1 VPRDRSDAHLTGVI
15 TLVSGITRGLF
26 DPWLDSIAI
35 VAIRRR
41 NALKRRNA
49 RLKENPMSD
58 TERNVAYVEAMNE
71 LKEALDG
78 TEMSTLS
85 EIAIEKL
92 AIVHW
97 DLTVLTG
104 LLEAELAARDG
115 LTDMAEQS

>member
-1 VPRDRSDAHLTGVI
+1 MPRDRGDAHLTGVV

-35 VAIRRR
+35 ITIRRR
-41 NALKRRNA
+41 NAVKRRAA
-49 RLKENPMSD
+49 RLKENDMDGTDRDIS
-58 TERNVAYVEAMNE
+58 YVEAMNE

-78 TEMSTLS
+78 TGMSTLS
-85 EIAIEKL
+85 EIAMEKL
-92 AIVHW
+92 AVVHW

-115 LTDMAEQS
+115 MTDMADGS